1 MITRRAF
8 IIGALLSWVSLSS
21 AQTGRN
27 IDDHLLIR
35 ESRYF
40 RGENAEATYEGSP
53 YLNEVFQPGI
63 VSTGE
68 LNFTS
73 VPMRYNI
80 FEDVMEYQVGD
91 MLFLLE
97 PDPKITRISLAG
109 QVFVVG
115 STGKNQ
121 FYQLEVEGNLSLLSK
136 KVVNYRPKNDLTSIP
151 AKYTKQSDIYYLRR
165 LNTPIEK
172 VSNQKAFINFLPDK
186 RLEVAEYAK
195 AENLS
200 VKNTDDLVK
209 LVKYYNSLLQAN

>member
-1 MITRRAF
+1 MITRVTF
-8 IIGALLSWVSLSS
+8 IIAALLFWVSISS

-35 ESRYF
+35 ESRSF
-40 RGENAEATYEGSP
+40 RGDYAKVTYEGSP

-80 FEDVMEYQVGD
+80 FEDVLEYQVGD

-109 QVFVVG
+109 EVFVVG
-115 STGKNQ
+115 SGGKNQ
-121 FYQLEVEGNLSLLSK
+121 FYELEVEGNLSLLSR
-136 KVVNYRPKNDLTSIP
+136 KVVNYRPKNDLTSVP
-151 AKYTKQSDIYYLRR
+151 AKYTKQSDIYFLRR
-165 LNTPIEK
+165 ANAPIEK

-186 RLEVAEYAK
+186 RVEVAEYAK
-195 AENLS
+195 AKNLS
-200 VKNTDDLVK
+200 VKNIDDLVK
-209 LVKYYNSLLQAN
+209 LVNYYNSLFQLN